1 MSTNVVPN
9 PQYWRDRAE
18 KARLHAERMIEPASK
33 RMMIE
38 VAEHYESRVRRARKR
53 LFESVNTRAADLS
66 GREREGSQDAS
77 PPLNDDLSEGAG
89 APDHGIKSDPRSL

>member
-38 VAEHYESRVRRARKR
+38 VAEHYESLVRRAGKR
-53 LFESVNTRAADLS
+53 LLESANTRAADLS
-66 GREREGSQDAS
+66 GRERRQDAS
-77 PPLNDDLSEGAG
+77 PVLNDDLSEGAG
-89 APDHGIKSDPRSL
+89 GLDHGSKSGPRLL

>member
-38 VAEHYESRVRRARKR
+38 VAEHYESLVRRAGKR
-53 LFESVNTRAADLS
+53 LLESANTRAADLS
-66 GREREGSQDAS
+66 GRERRQGAS
-77 PPLNDDLSEGAG
+77 PVLNDDLPEGAG
-89 APDHGIKSDPRSL
+89 GLDHGSKSGPRLL

>member
-38 VAEHYESRVRRARKR
+38 VAEHYESLVRRAGKR
-53 LFESVNTRAADLS
+53 LLESANTRAADLS
-66 GREREGSQDAS
+66 GHEREGRQDAS
-77 PPLNDDLSEGAG
+77 PVLHGDLSGGA
-89 APDHGIKSDPRSL
+89 R